1 MKQWLLMVIT
11 LATSLVAHG
20 ADRLV
25 TLGGDVTEIVYALGA
40 QDSLVGRDSS
50 SLHPEQATKL
60 PDVGYMRMLNA
71 EGVLSLRPTLVLASE
86 LSRPSIALTQIEK
99 VALK

>member
-1 MKQWLLMVIT
+1 MKQWLLTIATLVISMSAY
-11 LATSLVAHG
+11 ATE
-20 ADRLV
+20 RIV

-40 QDSLVGRDSS
+40 EQQLVARDST

-71 EGVLSLRPTLVLASE
+71 EGVLSMRPTLVLASE
-86 LSRPSIALTQIEK
+86 LAKPS
-99 VALK
+99 